1 MVLDWGGPEPHMHR
15 VGGGVCAMLVA
26 GWAGG
31 ALYVGMFCVVW
42 VCGQANEP

>member
-1 MVLDWGGPEPHMHR
+1 MHR

-42 VCGQANEP
+42 VCGQASEP